1 MQFAVGSCA
10 VRGPHV
16 IMQMCC
22 VSRRFIGKI
31 KYYKCENE
39 GDFLWFPITRLF
51 FVKKGMKNGHIPI
64 LGSSR

>member
-1 MQFAVGSCA
+1 MPMLNSMQFAVGSCA

-31 KYYKCENE
+31 KYYECENE
-39 GDFLWFPITRLF
+39 GDFLWFPITR
-51 FVKKGMKNGHIPI
+51 
-64 LGSSR
+64 